1 MYLVNTHS
9 PMYLFF
15 SSPLFLIEVLVSL
28 VAQMVRNLPAMQT
41 WVQSLGWENPLEEG
55 MQLHFSILP
64 GECHGQRSLVGC
76 SPRGHKE
83 SDMTE
88 RLSIAQSESTMI
100 AIEIYLLPILK

>member
-1 MYLVNTHS
+1 
-9 PMYLFF
+9 MYLFF

-83 SDMTE
+83 SDTAE
-88 RLSIAQSESTMI
+88 QLSA
-100 AIEIYLLPILK
+100 